1 MKPVSTTTLILFFS
15 IAVLFAFSLPLLAHA
30 RHITSRQLLQNRR
43 YVILSAFVAAA
54 LLAPPHV
61 LSQLSL
67 ALPLMVLYE
76 ASILSVRL
84 VEKP

>member
-1 MKPVSTTTLILFFS
+1 MIPVSTTTLILFFS
-15 IAVLFAFSLPLLAHA
+15 IAVLLAVSLPLLAHA
-30 RHITSRQLLQNRR
+30 RHITSRQLLQKRR
-43 YVILSAFVAAA
+43 YVILGAFVAAA
-54 LLAPPHV
+54 LLTPPDV

>member
-1 MKPVSTTTLILFFS
+1 MPVSTTTLVLFFS
-15 IAVLFAFSLPLLAHA
+15 IAVLLAHA
-30 RHITSRQLLQNRR
+30 RHITSRQLLQKRR
-43 YVILSAFVAAA
+43 YIILGAFVAAA

>member
-1 MKPVSTTTLILFFS
+1 MMPVSTTTLILFFS
-15 IAVLFAFSLPLLAHA
+15 IAVLLAFSLPLLAHA
-30 RHITSRQLLQNRR
+30 HHITSRQLLQKRR
-43 YVILSAFVAAA
+43 YVILGAFVAAA